1 MTSEDVSRPDLDAA
15 YAVESPD
22 DNRKLYARWADTY
35 ESDFIAGSD
44 YVYHHQVAAIFV
56 DGFADLGA
64 PVLDVGCGTGIVG
77 EQLRALGVE
86 IIDGIDISP
95 EMLAVARAKVGGSG
109 PVQGP
114 VYRNLIEADLTGP
127 IGIDSNRYAGVVS
140 AGTFTHGHLG
150 PDALGELLRVG
161 RPGARYAIGIN
172 AAHFEEHGF
181 AERFD
186 RYEADGT
193 IGHYRI
199 VDTIIYGGADE
210 DDLDQVA
217 RVAVFDLT
225 GG

>member
-1 MTSEDVSRPDLDAA
+1 MTGEDESRPDLDAA

-56 DGFADLGA
+56 DGFADLGS

-95 EMLAVARAKVGGSG
+95 EMLAVARAKVGGSD
-109 PVQGP
+109 PVQVP
-114 VYRNLIEADLTGP
+114 VYRNLIEADLTGQ